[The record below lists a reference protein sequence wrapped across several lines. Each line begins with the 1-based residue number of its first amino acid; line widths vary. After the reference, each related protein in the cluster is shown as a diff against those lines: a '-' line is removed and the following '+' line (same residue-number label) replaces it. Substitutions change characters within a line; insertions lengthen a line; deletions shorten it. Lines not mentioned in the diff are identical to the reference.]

1 MIIEDI
7 MGQLAIFFLI
17 FITLGLAI
25 LLALLGYMTIR
36 SNLLGWFLLV
46 SGAVYF
52 FGVVIV
58 YWMRGIRFWRP
69 RAKGNM
75 VREERND
82 WSFWFIVAG
91 MVAIFY
97 LPPVEYVLLS
107 TVLPRNF
114 WMQITGLFLIFF
126 GSILFIWARR
136 TLGNWYSGHVSVVEG
151 QPLVQS
157 GPYCFIRHP
166 AYAGYI
172 LIACG
177 VAVGYSSLL
186 GFVVIPLILLP
197 SVIYRLSVEDRLL
210 AEHFGEE
217 YRQYAKKVARLIPR
231 IW

>member
-1 MIIEDI
+1 MS
-7 MGQLAIFFLI
+7 QLAIFFLI

-46 SGAVYF
+46 SGSIYF
-52 FGVVIV
+52 YGVIIV
-58 YWMRGIRFWRP
+58 YWVRRIRFWRP
-69 RAKGNM
+69 RAKGNIAE
-75 VREERND
+75 EERND

-91 MVAIFY
+91 MIAIFY
-97 LPPVEYVLLS
+97 FPPVEYIFF
-107 TVLPRNF
+107 TAVLPRNF
-114 WMQITGLFLIFF
+114 WMQVTGLFLIFF

-136 TLGNWYSGHVSVVEG
+136 TLGNCYSGHVSVVEG

-157 GPYCFIRHP
+157 GPYRFIRHP

-177 VAVGYSSLL
+177 VAVGYSSLF
-186 GFVVIPLILLP
+186 GFVVIPLVLLP

-210 AEHFGEE
+210 AEHFGGQFKE
-217 YRQYAKKVARLIPR
+217 YAERVSRLIPGL
-231 IW
+231 W